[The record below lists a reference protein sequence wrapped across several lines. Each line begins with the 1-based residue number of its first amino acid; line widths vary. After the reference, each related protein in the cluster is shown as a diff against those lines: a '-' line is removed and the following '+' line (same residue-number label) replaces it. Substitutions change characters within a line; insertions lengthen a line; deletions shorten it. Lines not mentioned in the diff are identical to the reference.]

1 MYENDYG
8 DKAELSKEQNT
19 TSNINTVNIKT
30 GTNVVLLKNPP
41 VFIKDAGEFEP
52 LYPPQEFILEE
63 SLRREAERVAHQEL
77 LMNRVVYDSIDP
89 SPYTGVKPGV

>member
-52 LYPPQEFILEE
+52 LYPP
-63 SLRREAERVAHQEL
+63 
-77 LMNRVVYDSIDP
+77 
-89 SPYTGVKPGV
+89 